1 MKEFLKPGLTFE
13 FEFKI
18 TENKTVPYLY
28 PESPEFQAMPRVLAT
43 GYMVGLFEWACI
55 RAINPFLDWPREQTV
70 GTDVKLSHIAATP
83 PGMTVTVKGVL
94 DEVSGKKLVFS
105 LTGHDGMDLISQGT
119 HERYIINAA
128 RFNERAKAKLEM
140 M

>member
-1 MKEFLKPGLTFE
+1 
-13 FEFKI
+13 
-18 TENKTVPYLY
+18 
-28 PESPEFQAMPRVLAT
+28 
-43 GYMVGLFEWACI
+43 
-55 RAINPFLDWPREQTV
+55 
-70 GTDVKLSHIAATP
+70 
-83 PGMTVTVKGVL
+83 MTVTVKGAL

-128 RFNERAKAKLEM
+128 RFNERAKAKSEM